1 MTYNLWFNPQTATVL
16 QLNPL
21 LKMSTNARQTLWK
34 WLPEILLTG
43 NLRYTYVSV
52 FSQNVVSK
60 NYSV

>member
-16 QLNPL
+16 RLNPL
-21 LKMSTNARQTLWK
+21 LKTSTNARQTLWK